1 MESPNNG
8 LRAELRLD
16 SAEEDARY
24 LIDIQSADHR
34 WQAVGEVTKADG
46 KVDVEFNAEPTA
58 AMPDWVNDWLRSLLR
73 GAWRDQQSS
82 GWPRRITRWRD
93 KVERR

>member
-1 MESPNNG
+1 M
-8 LRAELRLD
+8 RAELRLA
-16 SAEEDARY
+16 SVEEDARY
-24 LIDIQSADHR
+24 LIDIQAAEHG
-34 WQAVGEVTKADG
+34 WQGVAQVAKADG
-46 KVDVEFNAEPTA
+46 KVEVEFSPEQTA
-58 AMPDWVNDWLRSLLR
+58 PMPEWVTDWLRSLLR